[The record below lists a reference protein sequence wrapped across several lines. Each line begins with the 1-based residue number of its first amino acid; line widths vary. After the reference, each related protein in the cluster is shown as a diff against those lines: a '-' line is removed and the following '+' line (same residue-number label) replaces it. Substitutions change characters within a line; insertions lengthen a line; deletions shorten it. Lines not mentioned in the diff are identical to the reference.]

1 MKVIYLLGAL
11 HMGMTQSAIASNLIT
26 HQDDKHDTLTSN
38 DIQKI
43 EGRLKSTQG
52 LTLPLEEELELLHQM
67 TEFELGRFLLKNGG
81 ISGYWTAYWLIHGP
95 QKQLSHPLENWLINH
110 APAFMA
116 SRERYKIFSTETQ
129 KRLKPDMKLASIPC
143 GLLDDLLHLDYSRA
157 PNAEIY
163 GFDLDTES
171 IELAQDNAKKY
182 GKESN
187 AHIETRDAWNLNAQE
202 EFDIITSNGL
212 NFYEPDDAK
221 VVELYKSFYG
231 ALKEGGVL
239 ITSFLT
245 PPPQLDPNST
255 WKNFNLADIQ
265 KQKAIFR
272 DIMDARWSAMRSEE
286 LTHSQLEAAGF
297 KVREIIYDRQGLFPT
312 VIAEK

>member
-1 MKVIYLLGAL
+1 
-11 HMGMTQSAIASNLIT
+11 MTQTATILASAENLIT
-26 HQDDKHDTLTSN
+26 HSDNERNTLTSN
-38 DIQKI
+38 DIQNI
-43 EGRLKSTQG
+43 ENRLRARSD
-52 LTLPLEEELELLHQM
+52 LTLPLEEEIQLLHQM

-143 GLLDDLLHLDYSRA
+143 GLLDDLLHLDYASA
-157 PNAEIY
+157 PNTQIY
-163 GFDLDTES
+163 GFDLDAES
-171 IELAQDNAKKY
+171 IELAKVNAKKY
-182 GKESN
+182 GKES
-187 AHIETRDAWNLNAQE
+187 ASHIEARDAWNLKADQ

-221 VVELYKSFYG
+221 VVELYQSFYG
-231 ALKEGGVL
+231 ALKKGGIL

-245 PPPQLDPNST
+245 PPPQIDPNST
-255 WKNFNLADIQ
+255 WKNFNPADVQ

-272 DIMDARWSAMRSEE
+272 DIMDARWSALRSEE
-286 LTHSQLEAAGF
+286 LTRSQLETAGF
-297 KVREIIYDRQGLFPT
+297 KIREVIYDRQGLFPT
-312 VIAEK
+312 LIAEK